1 MTIFK
6 QLSETET
13 EQFKLWA
20 WDNYKPNSEI
30 LADVWHPVVV
40 SECELINAAANAWRD
55 ELQNENYREWFENA
69 DPIDSDNYWSSFQ
82 FKERMFDF
90 CAYYTGG
97 VFTVVVYE
105 CFLRDGYWETVVD
118 SRKAKFLPRAALGR
132 IHRNPYFLAP
142 PPVSRYH

>member
-1 MTIFK
+1 MDFK
-6 QLSETET
+6 QLSETER

-40 SECELINAAANAWRD
+40 SECALINAAANAWRD
-55 ELQNENYREWFENA
+55 ESETETYREWFLNS

-82 FKERMFDF
+82 FEERMFDF

-97 VFTVVVYE
+97 RFH
-105 CFLRDGYWETVVD
+105 CRGL
-118 SRKAKFLPRAALGR
+118 
-132 IHRNPYFLAP
+132 
-142 PPVSRYH
+142 

>member
-1 MTIFK
+1 MDFK

-40 SECELINAAANAWRD
+40 LECELINAAANAWRD
-55 ELQNENYREWFENA
+55 ESETETYRQWFENA
-69 DPIDSDNYWSSFQ
+69 DPIDSDNYWASFH
-82 FKERMFDF
+82 FEKRMFDF

-105 CFLRDGYWETVVD
+105 CVRVRGYYWETNLDVE
-118 SRKAKFLPRAALGR
+118 RFLPKAALGR
-132 IHRNPYFLAP
+132 IHRNPLSLAP
-142 PPVSRYH
+142 PPVPRP